1 MIFVPGGFSCTN
13 LQLLGTCS
21 WRKVMDG
28 YNRNIFSLP
37 KHHIGFDMP
46 SCTWSRIADGVS
58 SSVLKAFRPSFTG
71 HCLGKLKNFNV
82 YHTCKSIQTDPMDLP
97 QNNSMEAAAVISMQ
111 DFENEILDFQQILN
125 GSGYAG
131 NKMDFTRGNL
141 SPNLQARFCKL

>member
-1 MIFVPGGFSCTN
+1 
-13 LQLLGTCS
+13 
-21 WRKVMDG
+21 
-28 YNRNIFSLP
+28 
-37 KHHIGFDMP
+37 
-46 SCTWSRIADGVS
+46 
-58 SSVLKAFRPSFTG
+58 VLKAFRPSFTG